1 MALIKLT
8 VLWQNYAVLDALF
21 YMLLFNVKL
30 VFIEKTIKQAFT
42 KKNIIL

>member
-1 MALIKLT
+1 M
-8 VLWQNYAVLDALF
+8 VLWQNYTILDALF

-30 VFIEKTIKQAFT
+30 EFIEKTKQAFT